1 MKILYLLAILFL
13 FNNCSFNKDSKF
25 WNENQ
30 KKKKIAQKKI
40 KKIIDKSDNL
50 MSLSFN
56 EYKIFIKEYVKKSNY
71 PDLNK

>member
-30 KKKKIAQKKI
+30 KKEDSSKK
-40 KKIIDKSDNL
+40 N
-50 MSLSFN
+50 
-56 EYKIFIKEYVKKSNY
+56 
-71 PDLNK
+71 